1 MTREIFIKKLET
13 YQSSQAPV
21 DVKQKAIARLKEEFL
36 GLDKDYKYKQLLSD
50 ISLSSSELKAS
61 ELY

>member
-13 YQSSQAPV
+13 YQTSQAPL

-36 GLDKDYKYKQLLSD
+36 GLDKDYKYKQILSD
-50 ISLSSSELKAS
+50 ISLSSSELKPS

>member
-13 YQSSQAPV
+13 YQTSQAPF

-36 GLDKDYKYKQLLSD
+36 GLDKDYKYKQILSD
-50 ISLSSSELKAS
+50 IALSSSELKPS